1 MEYNALA
8 LLFGIQR
15 FSFVIWYPTLTLSVV
30 RSKLKRF
37 RGLSFSSKNLNLE
50 LLF

>member
-8 LLFGIQR
+8 LSKNGVQR
-15 FSFVIWYPTLTLSVV
+15 FSFVSPKNKK
-30 RSKLKRF
+30 RPKLKRF
-37 RGLSFSSKNLNLE
+37 RGLSFLKKNLNLE